1 MDEPEETSWEAEDER
16 EEEATA
22 EPHTEREE
30 EATAELFEEREEEA
44 TAELFEESGESLA
57 ESPRKLFSKWK
68 RACRTK
74 RYREE
79 IGRQRNAWI
88 KGWWKWKRR

>member
-1 MDEPEETSWEAEDER
+1 LDEPEETSWEADER

-22 EPHTEREE
+22 EPLTEREE
-30 EATAELFEEREEEA
+30 EAIAELFEEREEET
-44 TAELFEESGESLA
+44 TAELFEESG

>member
-1 MDEPEETSWEAEDER
+1 MDEPEETSWEADER
-16 EEEATA
+16 EEEAI
-22 EPHTEREE
+22 
-30 EATAELFEEREEEA
+30 AELFEEREEET
-44 TAELFEESGESLA
+44 TAELFEESG

>member
-1 MDEPEETSWEAEDER
+1 MEDESAG
-16 EEEATA
+16 ETLA
-22 EPHTEREE
+22 EPP
-30 EATAELFEEREEEA
+30 EEREEEA
-44 TAELFEESGESLA
+44 IVEPFEENRESFA
-57 ESPRKLFSKWK
+57 ESPRKLFFRRK

-74 RYREE
+74 GYREE

>member
-16 EEEATA
+16 EEETTA
-22 EPHTEREE
+22 ESLTEREE
-30 EATAELFEEREEEA
+30 EATGELV
-44 TAELFEESGESLA
+44 EESGESRA
-57 ESPRKLFSKWK
+57 ESARERLSKWR

>member
-16 EEEATA
+16 EEETTA
-22 EPHTEREE
+22 EPLTESEE
-30 EATAELFEEREEEA
+30 ETTAEPLTEREEEA
-44 TAELFEESGESLA
+44 TAELFEESG

>member
-1 MDEPEETSWEAEDER
+1 MDEPEETSWEEADER
-16 EEEATA
+16 EEETTA
-22 EPHTEREE
+22 ESLT
-30 EATAELFEEREEEA
+30 EREEEA
-44 TAELFEESGESLA
+44 TAELFEESG

>member
-1 MDEPEETSWEAEDER
+1 MDEPEETSWEADER
-16 EEEATA
+16 EEETTA
-22 EPHTEREE
+22 ESLTEREE
-30 EATAELFEEREEEA
+30 EAIAELFEEREEE
-44 TAELFEESGESLA
+44 TTVELFEESG

-88 KGWWKWKRR
+88 KGWWKWTRR

>member
-1 MDEPEETSWEAEDER
+1 MDEPEESSWEADER
-16 EEEATA
+16 EEETTA
-22 EPHTEREE
+22 ESLT
-30 EATAELFEEREEEA
+30 EREEEA
-44 TAELFEESGESLA
+44 TAELFEESGES
-57 ESPRKLFSKWK
+57 PRKLFSKWK

-74 RYREE
+74 MYREE

>member
-16 EEEATA
+16 EEETTA
-22 EPHTEREE
+22 ESLTEREE
-30 EATAELFEEREEEA
+30 EATAEL
-44 TAELFEESGESLA
+44 LEESG

>member
-16 EEEATA
+16 EEETTA
-22 EPHTEREE
+22 ESLT
-30 EATAELFEEREEEA
+30 EREEEA

-57 ESPRKLFSKWK
+57 ESSRKLFSKWK

-74 RYREE
+74 GYREE

-88 KGWWKWKRR
+88 KGWWKWERR

>member
-16 EEEATA
+16 EEETTA
-22 EPHTEREE
+22 ESLTEREE

-44 TAELFEESGESLA
+44 TAELLEESGEI
-57 ESPRKLFSKWK
+57 PRKLFSKWK

>member
-16 EEEATA
+16 EEETTA
-22 EPHTEREE
+22 EPLT
-30 EATAELFEEREEEA
+30 EREEEA
-44 TAELFEESGESLA
+44 TAELFEESGESP
-57 ESPRKLFSKWK
+57 SKLFSKWK
-68 RACRTK
+68 RACWTK
-74 RYREE
+74 GYREE

>member
-1 MDEPEETSWEAEDER
+1 MDEPEETSWEADER
-16 EEEATA
+16 EEETTA
-22 EPHTEREE
+22 ESLTEREE

-44 TAELFEESGESLA
+44 TAELFEESG

>member
-16 EEEATA
+16 EEETTA
-22 EPHTEREE
+22 EPLT
-30 EATAELFEEREEEA
+30 EREEEA
-44 TAELFEESGESLA
+44 TAELFEESG

>member
-1 MDEPEETSWEAEDER
+1 MDEPEETSWEADER
-16 EEEATA
+16 EEETTA
-22 EPHTEREE
+22 ESLTEREE
-30 EATAELFEEREEEA
+30 EAIAELFEEREEE
-44 TAELFEESGESLA
+44 TTVELFEESG

-74 RYREE
+74 GYREE

>member
-1 MDEPEETSWEAEDER
+1 MDEPEETSWEADER
-16 EEEATA
+16 EEETTA
-22 EPHTEREE
+22 ESLTEREE
-30 EATAELFEEREEEA
+30 EAIAELFEEREEE
-44 TAELFEESGESLA
+44 TTVELFEESG

-74 RYREE
+74 MYREE

>member
-1 MDEPEETSWEAEDER
+1 MDEPEETSWEADER
-16 EEEATA
+16 EEETTA
-22 EPHTEREE
+22 ESLTEREE
-30 EATAELFEEREEEA
+30 EAIAELFEEREEE
-44 TAELFEESGESLA
+44 TTVELFEESGES
-57 ESPRKLFSKWK
+57 PRKLFPKWK

>member
-1 MDEPEETSWEAEDER
+1 MDEPEENSWEADER
-16 EEEATA
+16 EEETTA
-22 EPHTEREE
+22 ESLTEREE
-30 EATAELFEEREEEA
+30 EAIAELFEEREEE
-44 TAELFEESGESLA
+44 TTVELFEESG

>member
-1 MDEPEETSWEAEDER
+1 MDEPEETSREAEDER
-16 EEEATA
+16 EEETTA
-22 EPHTEREE
+22 EPLT
-30 EATAELFEEREEEA
+30 EREEEA
-44 TAELFEESGESLA
+44 TAELFEESGES
-57 ESPRKLFSKWK
+57 PRKLFCRRK

-74 RYREE
+74 GYREE

>member
-16 EEEATA
+16 EEETTA
-22 EPHTEREE
+22 ESLTEREE
-30 EATAELFEEREEEA
+30 EATV
-44 TAELFEESGESLA
+44 ELFEESG
-57 ESPRKLFSKWK
+57 ESPRKLFSKWR

>member
-16 EEEATA
+16 EEETTA
-22 EPHTEREE
+22 EPLT
-30 EATAELFEEREEEA
+30 EREEEA
-44 TAELFEESGESLA
+44 TAELFEESG

-88 KGWWKWKRR
+88 KGWRKWKRR

>member
-16 EEEATA
+16 EEETTA
-22 EPHTEREE
+22 EPLT
-30 EATAELFEEREEEA
+30 EREEEA
-44 TAELFEESGESLA
+44 TAELFEESG

-88 KGWWKWKRR
+88 KGRWKWKRR

>member
-1 MDEPEETSWEAEDER
+1 MDEPEETSWEADER
-16 EEEATA
+16 EEETTA
-22 EPHTEREE
+22 ESLTEREE
-30 EATAELFEEREEEA
+30 EAIAELFEEREEE
-44 TAELFEESGESLA
+44 TTVELFEESG

-79 IGRQRNAWI
+79 LGRQRNAWI

>member
-16 EEEATA
+16 EEETTA
-22 EPHTEREE
+22 ESLTEREE
-30 EATAELFEEREEEA
+30 EATAELFEENRES
-44 TAELFEESGESLA
+44 FA
-57 ESPRKLFSKWK
+57 ESPRKLFCRRK

-74 RYREE
+74 GYREE

>member
-1 MDEPEETSWEAEDER
+1 MEDESAG
-16 EEEATA
+16 ETLA
-22 EPHTEREE
+22 EPP
-30 EATAELFEEREEEA
+30 EEREEEA
-44 TAELFEESGESLA
+44 IAEPFEENRESFA
-57 ESPRKLFSKWK
+57 ESPRKLFFRRK

-74 RYREE
+74 GYREE

>member
-1 MDEPEETSWEAEDER
+1 MDEPEETSWEADER

-22 EPHTEREE
+22 ELLEESGE
-30 EATAELFEEREEEA
+30 EATAELFEESEEEA

>member
-1 MDEPEETSWEAEDER
+1 LDEPEETSWEADER
-16 EEEATA
+16 EEETTA
-22 EPHTEREE
+22 ESLTEREE
-30 EATAELFEEREEEA
+30 EAIAELFEEREEE
-44 TAELFEESGESLA
+44 TTVELFEESG

>member
-1 MDEPEETSWEAEDER
+1 MDEPEETSWEADER

-22 EPHTEREE
+22 EPLT
-30 EATAELFEEREEEA
+30 EREEEA
-44 TAELFEESGESLA
+44 TAELFEESG

>member
-1 MDEPEETSWEAEDER
+1 MDEPEETSWEADER

-22 EPHTEREE
+22 EPLTEREE
-30 EATAELFEEREEEA
+30 EAIAELFEEREEET
-44 TAELFEESGESLA
+44 TAELFEESG

>member
-1 MDEPEETSWEAEDER
+1 LDEPEETSWEAEDER
-16 EEEATA
+16 EEETTA
-22 EPHTEREE
+22 EPLT
-30 EATAELFEEREEEA
+30 EREEEA
-44 TAELFEESGESLA
+44 TAELFEESG

>member
-16 EEEATA
+16 EEETTA
-22 EPHTEREE
+22 ESLT
-30 EATAELFEEREEEA
+30 EREEEA
-44 TAELFEESGESLA
+44 TAELFEESGESP
-57 ESPRKLFSKWK
+57 SKLFSKWK
-68 RACRTK
+68 RACWTK
-74 RYREE
+74 GYREE

>member
-16 EEEATA
+16 EEETTA
-22 EPHTEREE
+22 EPLT
-30 EATAELFEEREEEA
+30 EREEEA
-44 TAELFEESGESLA
+44 TAELFEESGES
-57 ESPRKLFSKWK
+57 PRKLFSKWR

>member
-1 MDEPEETSWEAEDER
+1 MDEPEEPSWEADER

-22 EPHTEREE
+22 EPLTEREE
-30 EATAELFEEREEEA
+30 EAIAELFEEREEET
-44 TAELFEESGESLA
+44 TAELFEESG

>member
-1 MDEPEETSWEAEDER
+1 MDEPEETSWEADER
-16 EEEATA
+16 EEETTA
-22 EPHTEREE
+22 ESLTEREE
-30 EATAELFEEREEEA
+30 EAIAELFEEREEE
-44 TAELFEESGESLA
+44 TTVELFEESG

>member
-1 MDEPEETSWEAEDER
+1 MDEPEETSWEADER
-16 EEEATA
+16 KEEATA

-30 EATAELFEEREEEA
+30 EAIAELFEEREEEA
-44 TAELFEESGESLA
+44 TAELFEECGESLA

>member
-1 MDEPEETSWEAEDER
+1 MDDPEETSWEADER
-16 EEEATA
+16 EEETTA
-22 EPHTEREE
+22 ESLTEREE
-30 EATAELFEEREEEA
+30 EAIAELFEEREEE
-44 TAELFEESGESLA
+44 TTVELFEESG

>member
-1 MDEPEETSWEAEDER
+1 MDEPEETSWEAEDK
-16 EEEATA
+16 
-22 EPHTEREE
+22 REE
-30 EATAELFEEREEEA
+30 EATAELFEESEEEA

-57 ESPRKLFSKWK
+57 ESSRKLFSKWK

-74 RYREE
+74 GYREE

>member
-16 EEEATA
+16 EEETTA
-22 EPHTEREE
+22 EPLTERED
-30 EATAELFEEREEEA
+30 EA
-44 TAELFEESGESLA
+44 TAELFEESGESP
-57 ESPRKLFSKWK
+57 SKLFSKWK

>member
-1 MDEPEETSWEAEDER
+1 MDEQEETSPEVEDESAG
-16 EEEATA
+16 ETLA
-22 EPHTEREE
+22 EPP
-30 EATAELFEEREEEA
+30 EEREEEA
-44 TAELFEESGESLA
+44 IAEPFEENRESFA
-57 ESPRKLFSKWK
+57 ESPRKLFFRRK

-74 RYREE
+74 GYREE

>member
-1 MDEPEETSWEAEDER
+1 MDEPEESSWEADER
-16 EEEATA
+16 EEETTA
-22 EPHTEREE
+22 ESLTEREE
-30 EATAELFEEREEEA
+30 EAIAELFEEREEE
-44 TAELFEESGESLA
+44 TTVELFEESG
-57 ESPRKLFSKWK
+57 ESPRKLFSKWR